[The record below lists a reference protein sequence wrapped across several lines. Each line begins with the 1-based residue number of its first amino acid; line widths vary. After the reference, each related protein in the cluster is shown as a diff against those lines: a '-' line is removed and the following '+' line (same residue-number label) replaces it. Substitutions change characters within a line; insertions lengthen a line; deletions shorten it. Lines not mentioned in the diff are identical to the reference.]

1 LQSTV
6 ASSSFRGSKRRLSVE
21 ETTGTDMAKLSM
33 ILKNKRRAKTAA
45 KYANK
50 LASLKK
56 VIKDPKSS
64 TEQVEEAYQKM
75 QKLPRDSSKTRIR
88 NRCELTGRPRAYLRK
103 FGLSRIAM
111 RDLARRGDLPGVTK
125 SSW

>member
-1 LQSTV
+1 
-6 ASSSFRGSKRRLSVE
+6 
-21 ETTGTDMAKLSM
+21 MAKLSM